1 MKVGLVTQPR
11 TYTGRIFLKRI
22 LGIRIK
28 EEIKSALNPFDLVV
42 GIVPFS
48 EYRLKKM
55 KGSRLETVIRKQQL
69 YLSGCDVK
77 KFVYSDFLK
86 GLCKEKRVLLDE
98 VGDEA
103 GNAVFLKLSPI
114 CVRHTAKKCGMDL
127 MNALVCIRDVK
138 AGRISEYLMRELCFD
153 TKNLVLCTQNKEH
166 AENICEEFFEET
178 GFLVNTLDYCI
189 PKADICIDVDLGEIS
204 FGPDLYVR
212 TLDMGF
218 ELNGHEVR
226 HTEIAA
232 CLPEMWTSEI
242 RWRYSYKKRG

>member
-11 TYTGRIFLKRI
+11 TYTGRIFFKRI
-22 LGIRIK
+22 LRIKIK
-28 EEIKSALNPFDLVV
+28 EEIKNAANPFDLVV

-48 EYRLKKM
+48 EFRLEKM
-55 KGSRLETVIRKQQL
+55 KRSRLETIIRKQQQ
-69 YLSGCDVK
+69 YLSSCGIK
-77 KFVYSDFLK
+77 KIVYSDFLK
-86 GLCKEKRVLLDE
+86 GICKEKGVLLGEVDDE
-98 VGDEA
+98 T
-103 GNAVFLKLSPI
+103 GNVVFLKLAPV
-114 CVRHTAKKCGMDL
+114 CVRQTAKKCGIDL

-153 TKNLVLCTQNKEH
+153 TKSLVLCTQNKEH

-189 PKADICIDVDLGEIS
+189 PKSDICIDVDLGEIS

-212 TLDMGF
+212 TFDMGF
-218 ELNGHEVR
+218 ELNGYEVK

-232 CLPEMWTSEI
+232 CLPKLCTSEI
-242 RWRYSYKKRG
+242 RCQYSYKK